1 MAAARARRPGAVMKV
16 AVIGGGPGGL
26 YFAALAKERDPARR
40 ITVWERNAADD
51 TFGFGVVFS
60 DDTLDGIARADPAVF
75 AAMEAEFARWSDI
88 DIHYRGT
95 VQTSGGHGFAAIS
108 RKRLLEILQK
118 RCADLGVEVRHGTT
132 APPAA
137 DLATHHDL
145 VVAADGVNSATRAAH
160 ADVFR
165 PALDVRRCRY
175 MWLATDHV
183 FDAFTFLIA
192 ETDFGPV
199 QVHAYPYSADR
210 STFIVEVPEDT
221 WRRAGFA
228 DPDLP
233 PGASDEDSVARCA
246 DLLGYRLFTNNSRW
260 LRFTTVRNG
269 TWRHGNVVLLG
280 DAAHTAHFSI
290 GSGTKLA
297 MEDAVA
303 LADALP
309 DPDRYERERRP
320 VVESTQRAAQASLEW
335 FERIGQS
342 IGQEPEQFAF
352 NLLTRSRRVTYD
364 NLRRRDPAYTAAADA
379 WFARHCG
386 GPDTR
391 PPLFQPL
398 RLRGVELA
406 NRVVAA
412 PIATDSATDGVPGD
426 AELLHLTGKALGG
439 AGLVLT
445 GMTAVSPHGRT
456 TPSCPGLHTDAQ
468 VRAWRRITDAV
479 HTHTDARIGV
489 QLNHSGRRGPTP
501 VGPSPVPYGSLP
513 VPRELTPD
521 DLDVIADQFAQ
532 AARRAA
538 EAGFDVL
545 EVQAGHGFLLSTFLS
560 PLTNHRT
567 DAFGGPLT
575 RRLRFPLAVLDTVRT
590 HWHGPLLARISAT
603 DWAPGGTT
611 LEDAVEIARAFAEHG
626 VDVVD
631 VSSGEVVPEQQPAYG
646 RSFQT
651 PFAERIRAE
660 AGVPTLAV
668 GAISTWDDAAS
679 IILAGRAD
687 LVGIGRA
694 HVHDPAWTLHAA
706 AALGYTGPGARWP
719 RVYAAGETVVRH
731 EPERPARRA

>member
-1 MAAARARRPGAVMKV
+1 MKI

-60 DDTLDGIARADPAVF
+60 DDTLDGIARADPTVF

-108 RKRLLEILQK
+108 RKLLLEILQK
-118 RCADLGVEVRHGTT
+118 RCAALGVEVRHSTT

-137 DLATHHDL
+137 TLAASHDL

-165 PALDVRRCRY
+165 PTLDVRRCRY

-246 DLLGYRLFTNNSRW
+246 DLLGYRLLTDNSRW
-260 LRFTTVRNG
+260 LRFTTVRTE

-297 MEDAVA
+297 LEDAVA

-309 DPDRYERERRP
+309 DLDRYERERRP

-342 IGQEPEQFAF
+342 VGQDPEQFAF

-379 WFARHCG
+379 WFARRCG

-398 RLRGVELA
+398 RLRGVELV

-439 AGLVLT
+439 PGLVLT
-445 GMTAVSPHGRT
+445 GMTAVSPHGRA
-456 TPSCPGLHTDAQ
+456 TPSCPGLYTDAQ

-501 VGPSPVPYGSLP
+501 VGPSPIPYGSLP

-521 DLDVIADQFAQ
+521 DLQVIVDQFAR

-567 DAFGGPLT
+567 DAFGGPPAH
-575 RRLRFPLAVLDTVRT
+575 RLRFPLAVLDAVRAR
-590 HWHGPLLARISAT
+590 WRGPLLARISAT

-646 RSFQT
+646 RSYQT

-719 RVYAAGETVVRH
+719 RVHAAGETAPRPA
-731 EPERPARRA
+731 PERPARRA